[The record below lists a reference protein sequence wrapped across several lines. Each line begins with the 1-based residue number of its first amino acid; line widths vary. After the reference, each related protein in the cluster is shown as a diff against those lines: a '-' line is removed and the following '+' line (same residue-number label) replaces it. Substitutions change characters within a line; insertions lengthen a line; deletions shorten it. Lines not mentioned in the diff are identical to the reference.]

1 MHALKF
7 IWYQFLAD
15 TRRHRWFIFG
25 YACIVAVFTGV
36 DAVLPFEYTSD
47 NRAIRTWITLLP
59 AVFMVPFLVFAD
71 PVDAPDAFWR
81 VKPVSSLS
89 MAGAKLLWISVWL
102 ILMPLIG
109 ECYAVVTL
117 GSVARIPYVAFD
129 YIGFR
134 AMVLL
139 IVFTMAALTNQ
150 PFKFVVGLVVA
161 FLSLVLV

>member
-7 IWYQFLAD
+7 IWHQFLAD

-59 AVFMVPFLVFAD
+59 ALFLVPFLVFAD
-71 PVDAPDAFWR
+71 PVDAPEAFWR

-102 ILMPLIG
+102 ILIVSSFLLLRIFSKSESSWDSLMSG
-109 ECYAVVTL
+109 EDK
-117 GSVARIPYVAFD
+117 SD
-129 YIGFR
+129 
-134 AMVLL
+134 
-139 IVFTMAALTNQ
+139 
-150 PFKFVVGLVVA
+150 
-161 FLSLVLV
+161 